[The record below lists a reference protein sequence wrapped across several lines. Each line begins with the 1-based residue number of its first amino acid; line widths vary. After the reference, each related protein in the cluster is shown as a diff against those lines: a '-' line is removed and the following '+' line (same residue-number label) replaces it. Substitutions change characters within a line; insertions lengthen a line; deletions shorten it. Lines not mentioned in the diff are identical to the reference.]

1 MRTRTLSGSIYKET
15 DSKIDCRIKE
25 LGLKSRSE
33 YVRYLLSLDLKKEV
47 CNEW

>member
-15 DSKIDCRIKE
+15 DLEINHRIKE
-25 LGLKSRSE
+25 LGLNSRSE
-33 YVRYLLSLDLKKEV
+33 YVRYLLRQDLGKEV